1 MRNGSI
7 MLLIVIFVA
16 LFVSHTSFSTSLWY
30 GDSRPR
36 NISYESV
43 LHAYL
48 AVKINR
54 PIDEG
59 PGQNLIWDPYQKKS
73 PNNLFV
79 GNTINSQ
86 TFQTQ
91 FVLDI
96 EFILG
101 IAADRVYVTDVS
113 KGTVHFSWESE
124 NVIVS
129 FVIMERLDKHSLTL
143 LEAVTELTMKVQD
156 SNSSVFRGTN
166 VTVDIDPLYGV
177 ELTNWDASLKLSY
190 AIEVV
195 GGPAVI
201 DDYISLGGLGAYLH
215 YTAHLCSCHFIA
227 KTNAFLIGC

>member
-1 MRNGSI
+1 M
-7 MLLIVIFVA
+7 
-16 LFVSHTSFSTSLWY
+16 
-30 GDSRPR
+30 
-36 NISYESV
+36 
-43 LHAYL
+43 
-48 AVKINR
+48 
-54 PIDEG
+54 
-59 PGQNLIWDPYQKKS
+59 IWDPYQKKS

-101 IAADRVYVTDVS
+101 IAAERVYVTSVV
-113 KGTVHFSWESE
+113 KGMVHFSWESE

-156 SNSSVFRGTN
+156 SNSSVYKGTN

-177 ELTNWDASLKLSY
+177 ALTNWDASLKLSY

-201 DDYISLGGLGAYLH
+201 DDYISLGGLGA
-215 YTAHLCSCHFIA
+215 CS
-227 KTNAFLIGC
+227 